1 MMANRYWGQVTY
13 LPVREIER
21 TTVQLLGFMLLAR
34 VDGKS
39 PAEYITAAEE
49 KQRVRDLGMAVLKS
63 GMETLDQVIRAV

>member
-39 PAEYITAAEE
+39 PVEYITAEEE

-63 GMETLDQVIRAV
+63 GMETLDQVIQAV